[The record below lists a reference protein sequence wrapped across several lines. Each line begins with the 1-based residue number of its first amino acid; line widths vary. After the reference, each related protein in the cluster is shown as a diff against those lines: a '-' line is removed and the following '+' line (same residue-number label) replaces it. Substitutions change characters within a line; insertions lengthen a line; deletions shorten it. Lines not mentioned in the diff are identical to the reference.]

1 MANSFVTAGR
11 VSALAIPLLSRQ
23 LVLPMTVARI
33 SGGEYAGD
41 NGDTVTVRVP
51 VPGAARNRADDN
63 GGITYDDISEAS
75 VTVQLEHLYHATRV
89 SDEELSLELVDFATQ
104 VTAIQ
109 VDAVARGAEDTL
121 ATVMNDV
128 VADDG
133 AVDPLELEEAILE
146 ARESLTKNDVP
157 AGDRYIAHG
166 PEVTTALLAID
177 KFVRVNESGDDGAL
191 RDATVGR
198 LYGFTFV
205 ESNAL
210 DAESAVAYHRTGFAM
225 ANRAP
230 VAPRGANDTATAT
243 AGGLSLRQIFQ
254 YAPDVLSDASVLST
268 FAGSNVVD
276 ADRVYKFELAASG
289 T

>member
-51 VPGAARNRADDN
+51 VPGAARNRSDDN

-133 AVDPLELEEAILE
+133 DVDPLELEEAILE

-210 DAESAVAYHRTGFAM
+210 DANSAVAYHRTGFAM

-254 YAPDVLSDASVLST
+254 YASDVLSDASVLST

>member
-75 VTVQLEHLYHATRV
+75 VTVELEHLYHATRV

-133 AVDPLELEEAILE
+133 DVDPLELEDAILE

-210 DAESAVAYHRTGFAM
+210 DAASAVAYHRTGFAM

>member
-104 VTAIQ
+104 VTAVQ

-121 ATVMNDV
+121 AAVMNAV
-128 VADDG
+128 VADDD

-146 ARESLTKNDVP
+146 GRESLTKNDVP

-210 DAESAVAYHRTGFAM
+210 DANSAVAYHRTGFAM

-276 ADRVYKFELAASG
+276 ADRVYKFELAAP
-289 T
+289 TT

>member
-51 VPGAARNRADDN
+51 VPGAPRTQAS
-63 GGITYDDISEAS
+63 GGDAIVYDDISES
-75 VTVQLEHLYHATRV
+75 PVTVQLSKIYNATKV
-89 SDEELSLELVDFATQ
+89 TDHEMSLDLVDFAAQ
-104 VTAIQ
+104 ITAVQ

-128 VADDG
+128 VADEG

-177 KFVRVNESGDDGAL
+177 KFVRVNESGADGAL

-210 DAESAVAYHRTGFAM
+210 DANSAVAYHRTGFAM
-225 ANRAP
+225 ANRTP
-230 VAPRGANDTATAT
+230 VAPFGAADTSTAS
-243 AGGLSLRQIFQ
+243 AGGLSLRQIFH
-254 YAPDVLSDASVLST
+254 YDASIAADASMLST

>member
-210 DAESAVAYHRTGFAM
+210 DANSAVAYHRTGFAM

-254 YAPDVLSDASVLST
+254 YASDVLSDASVLST

>member
-51 VPGAARNRADDN
+51 VPGAARNRADDT

-210 DAESAVAYHRTGFAM
+210 DANSAVAYHRTGFAM